1 MPHLHRF
8 FVAPETDASGEVSLE
23 SREAHHAL
31 HVVRVKTGDPVILFD
46 GRGRELVGTVSKAT
60 RRDVT
65 VAVSEERL
73 TPAPAK
79 RLTLVQGWL
88 HRERSVDDLVRRCT
102 EVGVSKFRFFRA
114 TRSERS
120 PKVTEK
126 LERAAIEACKQCG
139 RLWLPEFDTADDLEN
154 ALEDAGG
161 RILVAT
167 KGPEPQ
173 PLETAVQ
180 GDDIALV
187 VGPEGDLTPDEL
199 ETIQALGGIP
209 ISLGPTTFRSEAA
222 ATVASALILYE
233 WGLLGG

>member
-8 FVAPETDASGEVSLE
+8 FVAPDTDASGEVPLA

-31 HVVRVKTGDPVILFD
+31 HVVRVKTGDPVVLFD
-46 GRGRELVGTVSKAT
+46 GRGRELAGTVSKAT
-60 RRDVT
+60 RRDVS
-65 VAVSEERL
+65 VAVSEERF
-73 TPAPAK
+73 TPAPTK

-88 HRERSVDDLVRRCT
+88 HREKSVDDLVRRCT

-114 TRSERS
+114 TRSERT

-139 RLWLPEFDTADDLEN
+139 RVWLPEFDTADTIEN
-154 ALEDAGG
+154 ALESVGG

-167 KGPEPQ
+167 KALGPE

-180 GDDIALV
+180 GDDITLV

-199 ETIQALGGIP
+199 EVIRARGGIP
-209 ISLGPTTFRSEAA
+209 ISLGATTFRSEAA
-222 ATVASALILYE
+222 ATLASALILYE